1 MSFNSVQ
8 TDNIIRIINQ
18 IDQRVANLS
27 AKLQG
32 VPIDSLR
39 IGDAIITGAQIG
51 NLAITTAMIE
61 DGAITDAKISSLSAS
76 SINAGTLSAD
86 RIATDTI
93 TATMLNVSTLS
104 SITANLGTVTAG
116 SITGLTITAS
126 LFRTSSGNDRV
137 AVDSSNKLLFYEG
150 GALRNWIREDLFY
163 IFRGTGSGSSGIGFN
178 TSSGGSG
185 GVMGLSSDENTV
197 VYGVTNN
204 PLVLFQ
210 NTSSDGYDGVDVA
223 RVIGEDDNTDIYINC
238 ANFKINGS
246 TKTAIV
252 PTSSGYRAL
261 YCVESPEVWFYDI
274 VKADKIIDNLFLAVT
289 EGDTKTITNENGDRL
304 VFRKRKGMSDVRFDE
319 KTQKQYFANEKRWQF

>member
-1 MSFNSVQ
+1 MSFNSIQ
-8 TDNIIRIINQ
+8 TDNIVRLINQ

-39 IGDAIITGAQIG
+39 IADGIITGAQIG

-61 DGAITDAKISSLSAS
+61 DGAITDAKIASLSAT

-104 SITANLGTVTAG
+104 AITANLGTVTAG

-126 LFRTSSGNDRV
+126 TFRTSSGNDRV
-137 AVDSSNKLLFYEG
+137 NIDTTNKLLFYEG

-163 IFRGTGSGSSGIGFN
+163 IFRGTGSGSAGIGFN
-178 TSSGGSG
+178 TSSGGAG
-185 GVMGLSSDENTV
+185 GVMGLSSDQNTV
-197 VYGVTNN
+197 VFGVTNN
-204 PLVLFQ
+204 PLVLIQ
-210 NTSSDGYDGVDVA
+210 NTSSSGTDGVEVA
-223 RVIGEDDNTDIYINC
+223 RVIGQDDNTDIYINC

-252 PTSSGYRAL
+252 PTSKGYRAL

-274 VKADKIIDNLFLAVT
+274 VKKNKKIDSLFLQVT
-289 EGDTKTITNENGDRL
+289 EGDSKTITNENGDRL
-304 VFRKRKGMSDVRFDE
+304 VFRKRKGMSHVRFDE
-319 KTQKQYFANEKRWQF
+319 KTSQQHRANEKRWQF